1 MNDPR
6 VREFAFRSSS
16 FDVSGAPFVTH
27 PLSQAAPSPML
38 PRMLRHAFVAASLTS
53 FVLTTPAL
61 AQDAPKPAPPPI
73 SAASGLKS
81 LQEMVKGFI
90 IRAAEAMP
98 EEHYAFKPTPDVRS
112 FGEIV
117 AHVANT
123 QYNFCTPVRKV
134 PNPNKG
140 NLEKTATTKAQIVAA
155 VKEAFAFCD
164 PAYEITDAGLTEM
177 VKWAQRDIAASY
189 TLTFNVAHNNE
200 HYGNL
205 VTYMRLKGLT
215 PPSSERR

>member
-1 MNDPR
+1 MI
-6 VREFAFRSSS
+6 
-16 FDVSGAPFVTH
+16 
-27 PLSQAAPSPML
+27 LS
-38 PRMLRHAFVAASLTS
+38 RMLKQTFVAVLAS
-53 FVLTTPAL
+53 FVVSTPAL
-61 AQDAPKPAPPPI
+61 AQEAPKPAPTRPPI
-73 SAASGLKS
+73 GAAAGLKS
-81 LQEMVKGFI
+81 LQGMVKGFI

-98 EEHYAFKPTPDVRS
+98 EEHYGFKPTPDVRS

-117 AHVANT
+117 AHLANT
-123 QYNFCTPVRKV
+123 QYNFCVPVRKV
-134 PNPNKG
+134 ENPNKT
-140 NLEKTATTKAQIVAA
+140 NLEKTATTKAQLVAA

-164 PAYEITDAGLTEM
+164 PAYELTDAGLTEM
-177 VKWAQRDIAASY
+177 VKWGQQEIAASY

>member
-1 MNDPR
+1 
-6 VREFAFRSSS
+6 
-16 FDVSGAPFVTH
+16 
-27 PLSQAAPSPML
+27 ML
-38 PRMLRHAFVAASLTS
+38 KHAFVAASLAS
-53 FVLTTPAL
+53 FVLSTPAL

-73 SAASGLKS
+73 AAAAGLKS
-81 LQEMVKGFI
+81 LQQMVKGFV

-98 EEHYAFKPTPDVRS
+98 EEPYAFKPTLDVRS

-117 AHVANT
+117 THIANT

-134 PNPNKG
+134 ENPNKV
-140 NLEKTATTKAQIVAA
+140 NLEKTATTKTQVVSA

-177 VKWAQRDIAASY
+177 VKWGARDIAASY
-189 TLTFNVAHNNE
+189 ALTFNVAHNNE

-215 PPSSERR
+215 PPSSERTAR